1 MARRFS
7 LSSLSPAKKAE
18 HRVMADRHR
27 RSVDTT
33 ATSSTIGHMPVVEAS
48 HHLPQPS
55 WSKTIATRS

>member
-7 LSSLSPAKKAE
+7 LSSFSPAKKAE
-18 HRVMADRHR
+18 NRVMGDRHR

-33 ATSSTIGHMPVVEAS
+33 ATSSTIGHMPVVDAS

-55 WSKTIATRS
+55 WAKTIATRT